1 MTEPE
6 FIPDFSGDDFA
17 DDKEIQRARA
27 ERKAYEKLVQEC
39 LELIG
44 EELNASK
51 SGHINLKGFNI
62 FKPLDATLK
71 QSLKS
76 VINEKVIWVTLV
88 EYESAFPTARDSNWG
103 IDQYLIGHIS
113 FNTKF
118 PRTYIQKET
127 LKEKIEDL
135 FLKQDTDFRHCK
147 KFSKKFH
154 VVTEDKN
161 KLAHLFQS
169 KNLDALTD
177 FPDLELEFFNN
188 AALFRSSRKPIS
200 MEEAQIFCN
209 LTKVLLCT
217 FE

>member
-17 DDKEIQRARA
+17 HDKEIQRARA

-39 LELIG
+39 LKLIG
-44 EELNASK
+44 EELNASE
-51 SGHINLKGFNI
+51 SGHINFKGFHL
-62 FKPLDATLK
+62 FKPLSATLK
-71 QSLKS
+71 QSFKS
-76 VINEKVIWVTLV
+76 VLNDKVVWVSLV
-88 EYESAFPTARDSNWG
+88 EYESAFPTARDSNG
-103 IDQYLIGHIS
+103 GSDQYLFGHIS
-113 FNTKF
+113 FSTQF

-135 FLKQDTDFRHCK
+135 FLKQDTDFTHSK

-169 KNLDALTD
+169 KNLDALID
-177 FPDLELEFFNN
+177 FPDLELEFLNN
-188 AALFRSSRKPIS
+188 TALFRSSRKPIS
-200 MEEAQIFCN
+200 MEESQTFCDI
-209 LTKVLLCT
+209 TKVLVSILD
-217 FE
+217 

>member
-17 DDKEIQRARA
+17 HNKEIQKARA
-27 ERKAYEKLVQEC
+27 ERKAYEKMVKEC

-44 EELNASK
+44 EELNASV
-51 SGHINLKGFNI
+51 SGHINFKGFHL
-62 FKPLDATLK
+62 FKPLNATLN
-71 QSLKS
+71 QSFKS
-76 VINEKVIWVTLV
+76 DLNGKVVWISLV
-88 EYESAFPTARDSNWG
+88 EYESAFPTARDSNG
-103 IDQYLIGHIS
+103 GSDQYLFGHIS
-113 FNTKF
+113 FRTQF

-135 FLKQDTDFRHCK
+135 FLKQDTDFKHSK
-147 KFSKKFH
+147 KFSRKFH

-169 KNLDALTD
+169 KNLDALID
-177 FPDLELEFFNN
+177 FPDLELEFLNN
-188 AALFRSSRKPIS
+188 TALFRSSRKPIS
-200 MEEAQIFCN
+200 IEETQIFCD
-209 LTKVLLCT
+209 LTKVLLNT